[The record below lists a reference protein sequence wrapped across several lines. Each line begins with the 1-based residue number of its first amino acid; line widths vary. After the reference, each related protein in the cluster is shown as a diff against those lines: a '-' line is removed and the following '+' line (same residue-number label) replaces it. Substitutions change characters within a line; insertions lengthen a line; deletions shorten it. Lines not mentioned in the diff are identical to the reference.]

1 MFQHLLEPLIPT
13 LRQVAAALIILLAS
27 GGSHAALFARTADN
41 LQREAEAAHA
51 DGKQLAIV
59 LTLPDCPGCLEME
72 RTVYRDRRTEK
83 LIAGRFRTVRLDLS
97 LATPII
103 DAMGRTTM
111 VENFARRLRAVA
123 TPSFLFFAGD
133 GSFLYRY
140 TGTLDQT
147 GLRDL
152 ADYVARAKFEEFP
165 FAPRDAA
172 RGNSA
177 ADKDGALHASPPAGN
192 LPLYPE
198 FALAASDG
206 RERRLAD
213 FRGQVVALSV
223 GYTQCPD
230 VCPTTLIELKAAV
243 EGLPPTLRRQVQVL
257 FATVDPDRD
266 GLAMLK
272 EYVAAFS
279 PTSGRPVLGLRGSAE
294 ATARLISQL
303 QLVAEKR
310 PSGSAGYT
318 VDHTAGVFLFDANG
332 RLRGLAPFGQ
342 SVTALRSDLA
352 HLLAERSGGPAVAP
366 RLVRAN

>member
-1 MFQHLLEPLIPT
+1 
-13 LRQVAAALIILLAS
+13 
-27 GGSHAALFARTADN
+27 
-41 LQREAEAAHA
+41 
-51 DGKQLAIV
+51 
-59 LTLPDCPGCLEME
+59 ME
-72 RTVYRDRRTEK
+72 RTAYRDRRTEK
-83 LIAGRFRTVRLDLS
+83 LIEGRFRTVRLDLS
-97 LATPII
+97 RSAPII
-103 DAMGRTTM
+103 DVLGRATT
-111 VENFARRLRAVA
+111 AADLAKRLRAVA
-123 TPSFLFFAGD
+123 TPSFVFYAGD

-147 GLRDL
+147 GLRNL
-152 ADYVARAKFEEFP
+152 ADYVVRAKFEDFP

-172 RGNSA
+172 RGNSSA
-177 ADKDGALHASPPAGN
+177 RQDRALHASPPAGS

-206 RERRLAD
+206 RQRRLAD

-243 EGLPPTLRRQVQVL
+243 EGLPLTQRRQVQVL
-257 FATVDPDRD
+257 FATLDPDRD

-279 PTSGRPVLGLRGSAE
+279 PASGRPVLGLRGSAE
-294 ATARLISQL
+294 ATARLINQL
-303 QLVAEKR
+303 QLVAEKK

-342 SVTALRSDLA
+342 SVAELRSDLA
-352 HLLAERSGGPAVAP
+352 QLLADGSGGPVVAQ
-366 RLVRAN
+366 RVARAN

>member
-1 MFQHLLEPLIPT
+1 MLRRALQPPIPT
-13 LRQVAAALIILLAS
+13 FQQVAAGLMVFLAV
-27 GGSHAALFARTADN
+27 GGSQAALFERSVDN

-51 DGKQLAIV
+51 EGKQLAVV

-72 RTVYRDRRTEK
+72 RTAYRDRRTEK
-83 LIAGRFRTVRLDLS
+83 LIEGRFRTVGLDLS
-97 LATPII
+97 RSAPII
-103 DAMGRTTM
+103 DALGRATTAADLAKR
-111 VENFARRLRAVA
+111 FRAVA
-123 TPSFLFFAGD
+123 TPSFVFFAGD

-140 TGTLDQT
+140 TGTLDQA

-152 ADYVARAKFEEFP
+152 TDYVVRAKFEEFP

-172 RGNSA
+172 HGNPAGRPNS
-177 ADKDGALHASPPAGN
+177 ALHASPPASN
-192 LPLYPE
+192 LPRYPE
-198 FALAASDG
+198 FVLTASDG
-206 RERRLAD
+206 RQRRLED

-243 EGLPPTLRRQVQVL
+243 EGLPPTQRRQVQVL
-257 FATVDPDRD
+257 FATLDPDRD

-279 PTSGRPVLGLRGSAE
+279 PAGGRPVLGLRGDAV

-303 QLVAEKR
+303 QLVAEQR
-310 PSGSAGYT
+310 PSRSAGYT

-342 SVTALRSDLA
+342 SVADLRRDLA
-352 HLLAERSGGPAVAP
+352 RLLADGSSGPVVAQ
-366 RLVRAN
+366 RVARAN

>member
-1 MFQHLLEPLIPT
+1 MFHHLLEPLIPT

-27 GGSHAALFARTADN
+27 SGSQAALFARTADN
-41 LQREAEAAHA
+41 LQRETEAAHA

-83 LIAGRFRTVRLDLS
+83 LIGGRFRTVRLDLS
-97 LATPII
+97 RSAPII
-103 DAMGRTTM
+103 DPLGRATT
-111 VENFARRLRAVA
+111 VADLAKRLRAVA
-123 TPSFLFFAGD
+123 TPSFIFIAGD
-133 GSFLYRY
+133 GSLLYRY

-177 ADKDGALHASPPAGN
+177 ARKDGALHASPPAGN

-198 FALAASDG
+198 FALTASDG
-206 RERRLAD
+206 RDWRLAD
-213 FRGQVVALSV
+213 FRGLVVALSV

-230 VCPTTLIELKAAV
+230 VCPTTLSELKAAV
-243 EGLPPTLRRQVQVL
+243 EGLSPAQRRRVQVL
-257 FATVDPDRD
+257 FATLDPDRD

-272 EYVAAFS
+272 EYAAAFS
-279 PTSGRPVLGLRGSAE
+279 PASGRPVLGLRGSTR
-294 ATARLISQL
+294 ATAALISQL
-303 QLVAEKR
+303 QLVAERK
-310 PSGSAGYT
+310 PSGGAGYT

-332 RLRGLAPFGQ
+332 RLRGLAPYGQ
-342 SVTALRSDLA
+342 SVAELRRDLSR
-352 HLLAERSGGPAVAP
+352 LLAEGSSGPPGAQRVAH
-366 RLVRAN
+366 AN